1 MQRITVNA
9 DPDCPGRAALA
20 AGTCPARPTA
30 IERAR
35 PAGSPRELKGERTGY
50 LWGIRSV
57 FRAVI

>member
-1 MQRITVNA
+1 MNA

-30 IERAR
+30 IERVR